1 MMVLRSKSRVR
12 EMEGSA
18 ARVSGGGGG
27 AARVREGEGG
37 YELVVVLAAA
47 LHPAESPPHR

>member
-27 AARVREGEGG
+27 SCKGEGG
-37 YELVVVLAAA
+37 RGRL
-47 LHPAESPPHR
+47 